1 MANIKIYSLPTWPHC
16 HHVKEFLS
24 DKNLEFTDFNVA
36 EDKVARDEMITLTN
50 QRAVPVIVIE
60 DQVIIGFDQQ
70 KIDEI
75 LSKQWSCAKRKKYHV
90 KKYCFFLIF
99 INVFKG
105 NG

>member
-1 MANIKIYSLPTWPHC
+1 M
-16 HHVKEFLS
+16 KEFLS

-36 EDKVARDEMITLTN
+36 EEKVARDEMITLTN

-75 LSKQWSCAKRKKYHV
+75 LSKQ
-90 KKYCFFLIF
+90 
-99 INVFKG
+99 
-105 NG
+105 

>member
-1 MANIKIYSLPTWPHC
+1 M
-16 HHVKEFLS
+16 KEFLS

-75 LSKQWSCAKRKKYHV
+75 LSKQ
-90 KKYCFFLIF
+90 
-99 INVFKG
+99 
-105 NG
+105 

>member
-1 MANIKIYSLPTWPHC
+1 
-16 HHVKEFLS
+16 VKEFLS

-75 LSKQWSCAKRKKYHV
+75 LSKQ
-90 KKYCFFLIF
+90 
-99 INVFKG
+99 
-105 NG
+105 